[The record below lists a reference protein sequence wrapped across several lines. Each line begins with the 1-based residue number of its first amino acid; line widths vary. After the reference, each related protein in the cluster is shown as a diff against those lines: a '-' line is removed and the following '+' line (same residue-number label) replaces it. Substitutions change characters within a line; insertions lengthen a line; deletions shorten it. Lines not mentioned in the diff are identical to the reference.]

1 MASKE
6 NIYNSVQ
13 NLYNMD
19 KTTWQEVLAELYN
32 LVYQCEDN
40 NSLTSEEIIEIENN
54 VNKIID
60 KKIMENNG
68 WWKKLLN
75 KNDTSVSSSSLLLV
89 PMVVLVIE
97 VIFNHTVQTDL
108 NGMAA
113 YITSVAALFATG
125 GIVKGWINYNDSK
138 TNIEKYKNQNY
149 DSETISDGD

>member
-1 MASKE
+1 MGTK
-6 NIYNSVQ
+6 
-13 NLYNMD
+13 
-19 KTTWQEVLAELYN
+19 
-32 LVYQCEDN
+32 YQCEDN
-40 NSLTSEEIIEIENN
+40 TSLTSEEIIEIENN

-75 KNDTSVSSSSLLLV
+75 KNDTSVSSSSFYLVSVTIVGLLLLLV
-89 PMVVLVIE
+89 PMVVLIIE